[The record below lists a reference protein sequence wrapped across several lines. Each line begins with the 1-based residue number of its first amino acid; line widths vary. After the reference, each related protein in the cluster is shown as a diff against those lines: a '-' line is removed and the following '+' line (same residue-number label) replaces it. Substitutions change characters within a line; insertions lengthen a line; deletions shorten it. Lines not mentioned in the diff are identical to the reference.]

1 MFLKFVSN
9 PCHCGQLGEYMHILS
24 SNLGADSNI
33 ITLFHIFSKA
43 HDNYT
48 RVCPCVYNLFLL
60 FIKNYAR
67 YVKFINLN

>member
-1 MFLKFVSN
+1 
-9 PCHCGQLGEYMHILS
+9 MHILS